1 MSPRA
6 AHPGGV
12 EGADGAGG
20 QPRRERSRHRLPLPC
35 AESSG
40 GRAAAFGESPA
51 RWGRGCRRSLGG
63 LTPAARPPSPRPAGP
78 APRPAPA
85 ADACGDSPP
94 ARPCAGGP
102 AEGCLA
108 GGGRVSPCE
117 APSRQPL
124 PSFPSGFGGSRSRP
138 GGSAGGGGAV
148 LPLSAPLSALG
159 SGWVSDGPLGR
170 AGQGGRRPRVPPA
183 QADPGTAAASPLAGN
198 WRGTGAAGARA
209 APGPWRP
216 RHPRRCGMW

>member
-20 QPRRERSRHRLPLPC
+20 QPRRERCRVRAGSRHRLPLPC
-35 AESSG
+35 AESPG
-40 GRAAAFGESPA
+40 GRAAAFGGSPA

-85 ADACGDSPP
+85 AGACGDSPP

-138 GGSAGGGGAV
+138 GGSAGGGGA
-148 LPLSAPLSALG
+148 APLGSPQRPRERVGVGWALG
-159 SGWVSDGPLGR
+159 EGR
-170 AGQGGRRPRVPPA
+170 AGRAPA
-183 QADPGTAAASPLAGN
+183 QGAPSPG
-198 WRGTGAAGARA
+198 
-209 APGPWRP
+209 
-216 RHPRRCGMW
+216 